1 MYAPPIV
8 MPFVGRA
15 EELGA
20 LRGLVA
26 RARREGAPAAAVISG
41 EPGSGKSRLLREVI
55 ADLDPRRCVVLAG
68 FEPTQP
74 VALAAVGDLLRRLTE
89 VRDHG
94 PRLEALAFG
103 NLQLRTQGALPVFEA
118 AHRAAAVFGPL
129 FIVVD
134 DLQWLDS
141 QSLALVH
148 YLVKAAEATRHPM
161 VVIAAARP
169 SPVAASFAG
178 AIAGA
183 LPNARRTTVELGGL
197 PLDAGVALVR
207 AIDDRFDTEA
217 AEQLWRR
224 TAGSPFWLEALARG
238 HGSTDGSRLVGDR
251 LRALSVDAAELL
263 NALAVAAR
271 PFGREQLA
279 ELLTW
284 PAGRLDQAARELAV
298 RGLAVEE
305 YGVLRLAHD
314 LIREAAAGTIPAPR
328 RQLLHR
334 RLAELLER
342 SAGVDLQLLAEA
354 LDHRVEAGLAAADL
368 AARLL
373 GSPQR
378 RLIGVDGLRR
388 LASIADALP
397 PGSTDQ
403 LSLDAEIGKLA
414 SVLGDQDLALLHW
427 LRVADRDPTPQGR
440 QRAASEAALAAFRL
454 GRPADAHA
462 HLDRARAAAP
472 PTPEML
478 ARMEALQAELAL
490 WFDHD
495 TDAGAAAARRALAAA
510 EEMVAAVGGL
520 DRVPAGVRQTYVGAL
535 EGSIGAAMQEERFDD
550 ISRLTQAILPA
561 ARALDDE
568 AYVAALLRSAFA
580 LRPGGAVREAEAMY
594 RKAWDISHRAV
605 LPFPMIDAGIGLARV
620 LRDLGRLQESR
631 DIARETLELE
641 ARLGSPPGRWGNALA
656 TLHLTEVSLGEA
668 SGLDSLRADARGH
681 PNPHYR
687 LALHVQLAAWLAR
700 IGPVRHASEIEAE
713 LQAARADAAS
723 AGCPRCGGELVVT
736 AAEVLARIGRIDHA
750 KHELASWEARS
761 IAEYPM
767 LRLWRARAEASIS
780 EAEGDRAAAATLLD
794 GLATEL
800 ERVGLVDDLV
810 WVHLDA
816 GAGHGRG
823 DRTAAVES
831 YAAAAS
837 LAEQIG
843 ATSRARIATQALRA
857 LGVRAWRRG
866 PRAAASDSHA
876 GLSKRE
882 LEVAGLVAGG
892 ATNAEVA
899 TSLLI
904 SPKTV
909 ERHVTNILAKLSA
922 RNRTEL
928 GARLRDSGTGFPR

>member
-1 MYAPPIV
+1 

-20 LRGLVA
+20 LRGLVG
-26 RARREGAPAAAVISG
+26 RARREGAPAAGLISG
-41 EPGSGKSRLLREVI
+41 EPGSGKSRLMREVI
-55 ADLDPRRCVVLAG
+55 AGLDPRRCVVLAG

-74 VALAAVGDLLRRLTE
+74 VALAAIGDLLRRLTR
-89 VRDHG
+89 VPDHG

-103 NLQLRTQGALPVFEA
+103 NLQLRSQGALPVFEA

-129 FIVVD
+129 VIVVD

-148 YLVKAAEATRHPM
+148 YLIKAAESTRHPL

-178 AIAGA
+178 AIAAA
-183 LPNARRTTVELGGL
+183 LPDARRTTVELGGL

-207 AIDDRFDTEA
+207 AIDDRLDAGT

-224 TAGSPFWLEALARG
+224 TAGSPFWLEALALG
-238 HGSTDGSRLVGDR
+238 QGSTDGSRLVGDR

-263 NALAVAAR
+263 NALAVGAR

-279 ELLTW
+279 KLLTW
-284 PAGRLDQAARELAV
+284 PAGRLDQAARELVV

-305 YGVLRLAHD
+305 YGALRLAHD
-314 LIREAAAGTIPAPR
+314 LIREAAAATIPAST

-334 RLAELLER
+334 RLAALLER
-342 SAGVDLQLLAEA
+342 AAGDDLQLLSEA
-354 LDHRVEAGLAAADL
+354 LDHRAEAGLAKADL

-378 RLIGVDGLRR
+378 RLIGVDGLRH

-397 PGSTDQ
+397 TGSADQ
-403 LSLDAEIGKLA
+403 LTLDAEIGKLA
-414 SVLGDQDLALLHW
+414 SVLGDQDLAARHW
-427 LRVADRDPTPQGR
+427 LRVAERDPTPPGR
-440 QRAASEAALAAFRL
+440 QRAASEAALAAFRN

-462 HLDRARAAAP
+462 RLDRARAAAP
-472 PTPEML
+472 PTPETL
-478 ARMEALQAELAL
+478 ARMEALHAELAL

-495 TDAGAAAARRALAAA
+495 TNAGAAAAGRALAAA
-510 EEMVAAVGGL
+510 REMVAAGGGL
-520 DRVPAGVRQTYVGAL
+520 DRLSAGARQTYVGAL
-535 EGSIGAAMQEERFDD
+535 EASIGAAMQEERFDD
-550 ISRLTQAILPA
+550 IRGLTDAILPA

-568 AYVAALLRSAFA
+568 VYVTALLRSAFA
-580 LRPGGAVREAEAMY
+580 LRPGGAVHEAEAIY
-594 RKAWDISHRAV
+594 REAWDISHRAV

-656 TLHLTEVSLGEA
+656 TLHMTEVSLGEP
-668 SGLDSLRADARGH
+668 SGLAGLRSDAREH

-700 IGPVRHASEIEAE
+700 IGAARHASEIEAE
-713 LQAARADAAS
+713 LEAARADAAS
-723 AGCPRCGGELVVT
+723 AGCPRCGGELAVT
-736 AAEVLARIGRIDHA
+736 AAEVLARIGRIDDA
-750 KHELASWEARS
+750 KHELASWEARP

-767 LRLWRARAEASIS
+767 QRLWRARAEASIA
-780 EAEGDRAAAATLLD
+780 EAKGDRATAAALLD
-794 GLATEL
+794 RLATEL
-800 ERVGLVDDLV
+800 ERVGLLDDLV

-816 GAGHGRG
+816 GEAHARA

-843 ATSRARIATQALRA
+843 ATSRARIATHALRG

-866 PRAAASDSHA
+866 PRAAALDSHA

-882 LEVAGLVAGG
+882 LEVAGLVVGG

-899 TSLLI
+899 TSLMI

-909 ERHVTNILAKLSA
+909 ERHVTNILAKLGA

-928 GARLRDSGTGFPR
+928 ASRLREPGTGFPR

>member
-1 MYAPPIV
+1 

-20 LRGLVA
+20 LRGLVG
-26 RARREGAPAAAVISG
+26 RARREGAPAAGLISG
-41 EPGSGKSRLLREVI
+41 EPGSGKSRLMREVI
-55 ADLDPRRCVVLAG
+55 SGLDPLRCVVLGG

-74 VALAAVGDLLRRLTE
+74 VALAAVGDLLRRLTR
-89 VRDHG
+89 VPDHG

-103 NLQLRTQGALPVFEA
+103 DLQLRTQGALPVFEA
-118 AHRAAAVFGPL
+118 AHRAAAAFGPL
-129 FIVVD
+129 VLAVD

-141 QSLALVH
+141 QSLALID
-148 YLVKAAEATRHPM
+148 YLIKAAESTRHPL

-169 SPVAASFAG
+169 APVAASFAG

-183 LPNARRTTVELGGL
+183 LPEARRATVALGGL

-207 AIDDRFDTEA
+207 AIDDRLDA
-217 AEQLWRR
+217 ATAEELWRR
-224 TAGSPFWLEALARG
+224 TAGSPFWLEALALG
-238 HGSTDGSRLVGDR
+238 QGSTDGSRLVGDR
-251 LRALSVDAAELL
+251 LRGLSVDTAELL
-263 NALAVAAR
+263 NVLAVGAR

-284 PAGRLDQAARELAV
+284 QGGRLDQAARELVV

-305 YGVLRLAHD
+305 YGTLRLAHD
-314 LIREAAAGTIPAPR
+314 LIREAAAATIPAAT

-334 RLAELLER
+334 RLAALLEGA
-342 SAGVDLQLLAEA
+342 AGDDLQLLSEA
-354 LDHRVEAGLAAADL
+354 LDHRAEAALPTADL
-368 AARLL
+368 VARLL

-378 RLIGVDGLRR
+378 RLIGVEGLRH

-397 PGSTDQ
+397 TGSADQ

-414 SVLGDQDLALLHW
+414 SVLGDQDLAARHW
-427 LRVADRDPTPQGR
+427 RRVAERDPTPRGR
-440 QRAASEAALAAFRL
+440 QRAASETALAAFRL

-462 HLDRARAAAP
+462 HLERARAAAP
-472 PTPEML
+472 PTPETL
-478 ARMEALQAELAL
+478 ARIEALEAELAL

-495 TDAGAAAARRALAAA
+495 TNAGAAAAGRALAAA
-510 EEMVAAVGGL
+510 REMVAAGGGL
-520 DRVPAGVRQTYVGAL
+520 DRLSAGARQTYVGAL
-535 EGSIGAAMQEERFDD
+535 EASIGAAMQEERFDD
-550 ISRLTQAILPA
+550 IRRLTDAILPA

-568 AYVAALLRSAFA
+568 VHVTALLRSAFA
-580 LRPGGAVREAEAMY
+580 LLPGGAVHEAEAIY
-594 RKAWDISHRAV
+594 REAWDISHRAV
-605 LPFPMIDAGIGLARV
+605 LPYPMIDAGIGLARV
-620 LRDLGRLQESR
+620 LRELGRLRESR

-656 TLHLTEVSLGEA
+656 TLHMTEAALGETA
-668 SGLDSLRADARGH
+668 GLAHLRSDAREH

-687 LALHVQLAAWLAR
+687 ISLHLQLAVWLAR
-700 IGPVRHASEIEAE
+700 VGAARDLPEVEAE
-713 LQAARADAAS
+713 LEAGRADAAL
-723 AGCPRCGGELVVT
+723 AGCPRCSAELTVT
-736 AAEVLARIGRIDHA
+736 AAEVLARLGRIDDA
-750 KHELASWEARS
+750 KHELATWEARP

-767 LRLWRARAEASIS
+767 RRLWRALAEASIA
-780 EAEGDRAAAATLLD
+780 EAEGDRVAAATILD
-794 GLATEL
+794 RLATEL
-800 ERVGLVDDLV
+800 EEVGLLDDLV

-816 GAGHGRG
+816 GAARTPV
-823 DRTAAVES
+823 DRTAAVAS
-831 YAAAAS
+831 YTAAAN
-837 LAEQIG
+837 LAEKIG
-843 ATSRARIATQALRA
+843 ATSRARIAAHALRG

-866 PRAAASDSHA
+866 PRAPA
-876 GLSKRE
+876 GDAIEGLTGRE

-909 ERHVTNILAKLSA
+909 ERHLTNILAKAGA

-928 GARLRDSGTGFPR
+928 AARLRHSGTGFPR